1 MLSRS
6 WRFAIGRTALAC
18 TVAAAACNAG
28 AGCVGDGR
36 SGGILHLDRCDEFEA
51 NGIYSRSNQKRLD
64 NLVIAT
70 AIGVALWEGT
80 ETPLGKTAWKSLDSM
95 VISAITTEAAK
106 RIFQRP
112 RPSQSDDPDLWRQG
126 RGNKSF
132 PSGETAMMAAFV
144 TPIIMDW
151 KDQVPAVWALSILP
165 IYMGKARTGS
175 QAHWMSDVLVGAAVG
190 VASGAFA
197 ARRDSPLLLL
207 PTRDGIFVGL
217 HYRF

>member
-1 MLSRS
+1 MV
-6 WRFAIGRTALAC
+6 LAC
-18 TVAAAACNAG
+18 AVAAPGWNAW

-36 SGGILHLDRCDEFEA
+36 SGGILHLDRCDEFES

-64 NLVIAT
+64 NAVLAA

-80 ETPLGKTAWKSLDSM
+80 ETPLGRTAWKSLDSM
-95 VISAITTEAAK
+95 AISGIATEAAK

-126 RGNKSF
+126 SGNRSF

-144 TPIIMDW
+144 TPIIIDW
-151 KDQVPAVWALSILP
+151 KDQVPAVWALSMLP
-165 IYMGKARTGS
+165 LYMAKARTGS

-190 VASGAFA
+190 VTSGALA

-207 PTRDGIFVGL
+207 PTRDGVFVGL